1 MYFFRGPKENNLLGC
16 MSWALFSVI
25 VEQNERMGVRDR
37 AVLSASQGQKTSLE
51 KSETARKGS
60 EQ

>member
-1 MYFFRGPKENNLLGC
+1 MDFFRGLKENNLFG
-16 MSWALFSVI
+16 VV

-37 AVLSASQGQKTSLE
+37 AVLRASQGQKTSLE